1 MDVLLRRMG
10 DRCFYIATG
19 QMSLVQVQCVAV
31 QKKIQPLFK
40 RLFELAVGTC
50 VTIGGIYRDVA
61 TEIQVRR
68 DKSGACFAAGGSRE
82 PIHTTGVGCTVG
94 RCAA

>member
-31 QKKIQPLFK
+31 QKKIQPFFK
-40 RLFELAVGTC
+40 RLFELTVGTC
-50 VTIGGIYRDVA
+50 VTIGGIYTDVA
-61 TEIQVRR
+61 IEIKVNRDSSAQPARTDDCIGFAGNAGARR
-68 DKSGACFAAGGSRE
+68 AFRSSAA
-82 PIHTTGVGCTVG
+82 
-94 RCAA
+94 

>member
-1 MDVLLRRMG
+1 MFSFVAWVTDA
-10 DRCFYIATG
+10 FYIATG

-50 VTIGGIYRDVA
+50 VTIGGIYTDVA
-61 TEIQVRR
+61 TEIQVIR
-68 DKSGACFAAGGSRE
+68 DNPGARFAAGVGLRDVD
-82 PIHTTGVGCTVG
+82 TAGAGCTVG